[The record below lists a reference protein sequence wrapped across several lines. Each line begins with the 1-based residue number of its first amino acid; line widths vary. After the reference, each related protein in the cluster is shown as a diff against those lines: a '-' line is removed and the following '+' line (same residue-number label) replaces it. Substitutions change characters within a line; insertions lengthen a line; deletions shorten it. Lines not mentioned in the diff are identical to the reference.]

1 MKQRDIDARPPVRA
15 RTRAQVLPV
24 TLASCCVLAVVGS
37 VAYLTAR
44 ALTPPDPAVTTLT
57 DVRPIAPAV
66 EKLRTPRPAATKAPA
81 ARQAGVPVAH
91 PGRAPTS
98 PAAGAARSQPVW
110 DADPEPVVVY
120 KSADMSDAE
129 FAAWQRRKAA
139 REGRFPAHPMGRA
152 DPANV
157 DDPRNPRASDLSPP
171 SPETLRLIERAN
183 R

>member
-1 MKQRDIDARPPVRA
+1 MKQREIDARPPVRA
-15 RTRAQVLPV
+15 RTRAPVLPMV
-24 TLASCCVLAVVGS
+24 LAAFCVLAVVGS

-44 ALTPPDPAVTTLT
+44 ALMLPDPAVATRP
-57 DVRPIAPAV
+57 DVRPIAPTV
-66 EKLRTPRPAATKAPA
+66 EKLRTPRPGATQAPA
-81 ARQAGVPVAH
+81 VREAGVPVAH
-91 PGRAPTS
+91 SGRPPAS
-98 PAAGAARSQPVW
+98 PAAGATRSRPVW
-110 DADPEPVVVY
+110 DAIPEPVVVY

-139 REGRFPAHPMGRA
+139 REGRLPAYPTGRA

-157 DDPRNPRASDLSPP
+157 DDPRNPRASDSSPP